1 MRQIAIIGLG
11 KFGST
16 VAKDLTDRGA
26 QVIAVDES
34 KERVENLK
42 EHVTYAVTANATDE
56 AALRAIGIQNVDVA
70 VVAVGEDVE
79 ANLLATILLKKL
91 GVKKI
96 WARAIS
102 PLQQEILKSMEVDN
116 IVNLEEEMGVVVANS
131 LVSPNISK
139 TIPLG
144 IDHTIVEIKVP
155 SKFVGKTL
163 REIKLREVFKI
174 NLIAVKKRKPAVNE
188 LGERIFEEEIMHVPS
203 ASEPLEEEDILLI
216 VGSNPDIQAFTREH

>member
-16 VAKDLTDRGA
+16 VAKELTDRGA

-34 KERVENLK
+34 KERVESIK
-42 EHVTYAVTANATDE
+42 EQVTYAVAANATDE
-56 AALRAIGIQNVDVA
+56 AALRAIGIQNVDLA

-102 PLQQEILKSMEVDN
+102 PLQQEILRSMEVDN
-116 IVNLEEEMGVVVANS
+116 IVNLEEEMGAIVANS
-131 LVSPNISK
+131 LISPNISK
-139 TIPLG
+139 TIPLS

-155 SKFVGKTL
+155 AKFVGRTL
-163 REIKLREVFKI
+163 REIKLRDSFRL
-174 NLIAVKKRKPAVNE
+174 NLIAVKKRRPAVND
-188 LGERIFEEEIMHVPS
+188 LGERVFDEEIVHVPS
-203 ASEPLEEEDILLI
+203 PSAPLEEEDILLI
-216 VGSNPDIQAFTREH
+216 VGTNADVQAFSKE